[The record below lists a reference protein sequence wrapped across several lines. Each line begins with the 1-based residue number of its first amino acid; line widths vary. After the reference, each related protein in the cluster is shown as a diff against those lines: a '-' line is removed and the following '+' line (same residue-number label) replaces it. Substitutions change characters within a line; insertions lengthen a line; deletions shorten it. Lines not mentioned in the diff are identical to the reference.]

1 MDADNYVTQPTAWVV
16 IGKYMNVDET
26 FTYLK
31 SVPNR
36 LVGEQDPVF
45 AKAKTRQEATELAYV
60 FTNSIITL
68 KWSEKGNDLLIRL
81 LNEYAREEL
90 IDEYINTEE

>member
-1 MDADNYVTQPTAWVV
+1 MYADNYVTQPTAWVV

-60 FTNSIITL
+60 FTNSIIA
-68 KWSEKGNDLLIRL
+68 
-81 LNEYAREEL
+81 LNPSFVYPEL
-90 IDEYINTEE
+90 ETVPVAWEGHELDAKD